1 MQRAPKIMCA
11 VCVSCPTIEGMP
23 EKTKIATCSYCG
35 TRTLM
40 TLAEGKRYELV
51 CSTCGAPL
59 HDMQMLKNMASGDT
73 KSPISNSSQESPF
86 RMQALL
92 PVFLRKRGDEKP
104 EYKQH
109 KKYDKRRRKKRRGL
123 CFWVKEAIDEIE
135 DEIEDI
141 FD

>member
-1 MQRAPKIMCA
+1 
-11 VCVSCPTIEGMP
+11 
-23 EKTKIATCSYCG
+23 
-35 TRTLM
+35 M

-59 HDMQMLKNMASGDT
+59 HDMQML
-73 KSPISNSSQESPF
+73 SSMTNAGVQSSSVRHTQALPF
-86 RMQALL
+86 KVQALL
-92 PVFLRKRGDEKP
+92 PVFLRKDREEKP
-104 EYKQH
+104 EYKKR

-123 CFWVKEAIDEIE
+123 RYWFKEAIDEIE